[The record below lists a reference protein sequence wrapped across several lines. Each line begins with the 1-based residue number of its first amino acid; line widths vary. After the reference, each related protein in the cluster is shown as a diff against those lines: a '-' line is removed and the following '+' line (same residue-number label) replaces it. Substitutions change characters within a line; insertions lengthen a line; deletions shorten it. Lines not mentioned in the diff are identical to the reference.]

1 MFLSASCAAVLKD
14 VNGNGITGL
23 TCVNAP
29 TLSLTAT
36 GSSSGIT
43 VTDKDVVSNLKVST
57 NNGNVSVN
65 WPTSQSLI
73 FCSGTLN
80 AAANGNIRLT
90 TVSGNILLDG
100 AAASGSVDLTSSGS
114 ILDLTNGAAADIT
127 AGGNSVLQA
136 GGVIGL
142 LSDPLTVAITNGS
155 LGVLASGIVGNV
167 SVDIN
172 GTVVPSDTLDVLNSP
187 LGEVI
192 FNGNVLYSP
201 YSKSYPYLSG
211 VPLSGIEQIGLN
223 SSSGLTLQNY
233 DEAISQNNP
242 YLGVIP
248 SAFITGVEGSL
259 VNPCFS
265 ELSEPLTVK
274 REGKKKKCDSF

>member
-1 MFLSASCAAVLKD
+1 VFLSASCAAVLKD

-172 GTVVPSDTLDVLNSP
+172 GTVVPS
-187 LGEVI
+187 E
-192 FNGNVLYSP
+192 
-201 YSKSYPYLSG
+201 
-211 VPLSGIEQIGLN
+211 
-223 SSSGLTLQNY
+223 
-233 DEAISQNNP
+233 SQNNP

-248 SAFITGVEGSL
+248 SAFITGVEESL